1 MMTIEFGTN
10 KFGAVSGIDD
20 DGNEFIIC
28 DDDTLYINEVNF
40 KFCDLEQILTKR
52 KELQVN
58 NANRN
63 IPK

>member
-1 MMTIEFGTN
+1 MMAIKFGTN

-40 KFCDLEQILTKR
+40 KFCDLEQILIKM
-52 KELQVN
+52 KELKDDDN
-58 NANRN
+58 IRN
-63 IPK
+63 KN